1 MWYHTLNKKRT
12 LKNTGNLQKI
22 LERSGKFVS
31 PKKWEPWPYHFEITK
46 NNPFQVEITTAL
58 PINYVCTYMKLQPKI
73 RLGCKMWKCDFF
85 IEVVDDLR
93 LVVKNLENRIIAL
106 ESGSCGG
113 AKPQVTIVTAISFW
127 HEFIPYHTCIILQSY
142 GSHFMYA
149 HTITHK
155 WTYYLLRQWVFCKEW
170 YLYFEHSCA
179 IN

>member
-1 MWYHTLNKKRT
+1 MKINVYLEVNLYLCTVNKIISC
-12 LKNTGNLQKI
+12 QI
-22 LERSGKFVS
+22 LS
-31 PKKWEPWPYHFEITK
+31 HITSK
-46 NNPFQVEITTAL
+46 SLTNPFQVDITTAL

-73 RLGCKMWKCDFF
+73 RLGCKMWKCDVF

-106 ESGSCGG
+106 ESGSRGG

-149 HTITHK
+149 HTITYK
-155 WTYYLLRQWVFCKEW
+155 WT
-170 YLYFEHSCA
+170 
-179 IN
+179 